1 MKTML
6 KKQELTP
13 KVRAMV
19 RKNTIEYLKRLKA
32 EQKPLVITA
41 ELITDDETPAPAP
54 DLPES

>member
-1 MKTML
+1 ML